1 MYIWFTGYARVI
13 ISFRNKRTEE
23 IFDDEGRRS
32 KAALN
37 VLPSKSWTGAQR
49 KMAFLDSVTC
59 LADLALFGLKKLS
72 KDRKWQHSIRINDQY
87 RICFEWTEAGPYE
100 VEITDYH

>member
-1 MYIWFTGYARVI
+1 MI
-13 ISFRNKRTEE
+13 ISFRNKQTEE

-32 KAALN
+32 KAALK
-37 VLPSKSWTGAQR
+37 VLPSELWTGAQR
-49 KMAFLDSVTC
+49 KMAFLDSVTR

-72 KDRKWQHSIRINDQY
+72 KDRTGQHSLRINDQY
-87 RICFEWTEAGPYE
+87 RICFEWTEAGPRE

>member
-1 MYIWFTGYARVI
+1 MI
-13 ISFRNKRTEE
+13 ISFRNKQTEE

-32 KAALN
+32 KAGLK
-37 VLPSKSWTGAQR
+37 VLPSELWTGAQR
-49 KMAFLDSVTC
+49 KMAFLDSATR

-72 KDRKWQHSIRINDQY
+72 KDKTGQHSIRINDQY
-87 RICFEWTEAGPYE
+87 RICFEWTEAGPRE

>member
-1 MYIWFTGYARVI
+1 MI
-13 ISFRNKRTEE
+13 ISFRNKQTEE

-32 KAALN
+32 KAALK
-37 VLPSKSWTGAQR
+37 VLPSELWTGAQR
-49 KMAFLDSVTC
+49 KMAFLDSVTR

-72 KDRKWQHSIRINDQY
+72 KDRTGQHSIRINDQY
-87 RICFEWTEAGPYE
+87 RICFEWTEAGPRE